1 LKLPYELQ
9 IYKRGKDMLAPKELK
24 EVHPLGKA
32 PVISVQA
39 EGGKPLVIAESAFII
54 EYLTDHFGSWLIPKR
69 YEEGEEGQAGGE
81 TEEWLRYRFLMHYVE
96 GSLMTYLIV
105 ALIVSSTTS
114 RSAALARA
122 S

>member
-1 LKLPYELQ
+1 
-9 IYKRGKDMLAPKELK
+9 MLAPKELK